1 MRNRITK
8 YIFILLAVTMLVS
21 ACNIDSRYGVLQH
34 KFNASASDAIPVQSV
49 LGKDSNDN
57 IIFLSIG
64 GDIYSSDGMTNKK
77 IAEMTRYNTE
87 NSGISPIFAKDSVI
101 YLTYQDKGDDG
112 TQGTEDD
119 RIVFFHATASDL
131 NQRKVDA
138 DYVTS
143 NTIPFTLPDDTG
155 HMSST
160 PLLKITRMITSSTM
174 DSLTGKAQASAE

>member
-21 ACNIDSRYGVLQH
+21 ACNIDSSYGVLQH

-87 NSGISPIFAKDSVI
+87 NSG
-101 YLTYQDKGDDG
+101 
-112 TQGTEDD
+112 TE
-119 RIVFFHATASDL
+119 
-131 NQRKVDA
+131 
-138 DYVTS
+138 
-143 NTIPFTLPDDTG
+143 
-155 HMSST
+155 
-160 PLLKITRMITSSTM
+160 
-174 DSLTGKAQASAE
+174 